1 MVKIDKDKCTDCG
14 ACIDLCP
21 EIAISMINDVVTVN
35 DKLCTECGTCIKVC
49 PVKAPYETEE

>member
-14 ACIDLCP
+14 GCIDLWP
-21 EIAISMINDVVTVN
+21 EIAISMINDIVTVN

-49 PVKAPYETEE
+49 PVKAPYETEQ